1 MKKII
6 SYFALG
12 AALSMAVSCDEYDDR
27 YSPEYASVV
36 RLEQYGEY
44 EMTAW
49 TINDSEKFD
58 IRVLRSGHN
67 INTSTTATVRVMT
80 DDEWTSYA
88 ATYGLK
94 RYYKIPD
101 DCFRFTDDAFDKA
114 IIDFAPK
121 QISGD
126 VSVTIIS
133 SRLSS
138 FSNSLPASETGE
150 DNIICLPVVLETSNG
165 SVLDAQSTLLLKV
178 TSKDASLSISSTGFE
193 KISCLSTSNP
203 IIREYNVALSCDNPW
218 GFSVQLEN
226 SAELIETYNAAN
238 GTRYTLMGASAV
250 EVLDNEQ
257 WKPWADTQLDF
268 PAGTTSKTV
277 TVRISPANV
286 GMMDAFALRVAQPT
300 INIKTD
306 ESLLSNIIAVQVKPS
321 TQRIKIP
328 ADNIKASTDDGKHTA
343 KNLVDGKRN
352 TYYTSNP
359 EIHDGDPVYGSFVDI
374 TLPNPVR
381 YFAFD
386 YMSRFDYFGDGSGIP
401 NEVDIYVSDDGAT
414 WEMCG
419 NIRKMRSDFNNMS
432 QTMTYG
438 NFDAG
443 REVKYIRWAV
453 VRGGASGLVDHRENN
468 TTAYWSATALYIFG
482 K

>member
-1 MKKII
+1 
-6 SYFALG
+6 
-12 AALSMAVSCDEYDDR
+12 
-27 YSPEYASVV
+27 
-36 RLEQYGEY
+36 
-44 EMTAW
+44 
-49 TINDSEKFD
+49 
-58 IRVLRSGHN
+58 
-67 INTSTTATVRVMT
+67 
-80 DDEWTSYA
+80 
-88 ATYGLK
+88 
-94 RYYKIPD
+94 
-101 DCFRFTDDAFDKA
+101 
-114 IIDFAPK
+114 
-121 QISGD
+121 
-126 VSVTIIS
+126 
-133 SRLSS
+133 
-138 FSNSLPASETGE
+138 
-150 DNIICLPVVLETSNG
+150 
-165 SVLDAQSTLLLKV
+165 
-178 TSKDASLSISSTGFE
+178 
-193 KISCLSTSNP
+193 
-203 IIREYNVALSCDNPW
+203 
-218 GFSVQLEN
+218 
-226 SAELIETYNAAN
+226 
-238 GTRYTLMGASAV
+238 
-250 EVLDNEQ
+250 
-257 WKPWADTQLDF
+257 
-268 PAGTTSKTV
+268 
-277 TVRISPANV
+277 
-286 GMMDAFALRVAQPT
+286 MMDAFAFRVAQPT

-401 NEVDIYVSDDGAT
+401 NEVDIYVSDDGVT

-443 REVKYIRWAV
+443 KEVKYIRWAV